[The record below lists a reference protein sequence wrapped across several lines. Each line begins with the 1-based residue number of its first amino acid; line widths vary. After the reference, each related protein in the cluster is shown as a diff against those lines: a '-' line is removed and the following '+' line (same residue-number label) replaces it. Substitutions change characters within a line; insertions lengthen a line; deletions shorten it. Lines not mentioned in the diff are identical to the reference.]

1 MDNIEKLLREI
12 KEDKTIWTDKWGKP
26 MNFSTH
32 FLKTVGEIFERKGFG
47 EAKVHLMNLI
57 SRNRPDAIK
66 ILQVIKKFETTPE
79 IVSKR
84 SLGKAIITSLPTL
97 KRMEV

>member
-1 MDNIEKLLREI
+1 MDNIEKLLKEI
-12 KEDKTIWTDKWGKP
+12 KNDNSIWRHKGEEIR
-26 MNFSTH
+26 FSSH

-57 SRNRPDAIK
+57 NRNRPDAMK
-66 ILQVIKKFETTPE
+66 ILRVIKKFERTPE
-79 IVSKR
+79 IVTKR